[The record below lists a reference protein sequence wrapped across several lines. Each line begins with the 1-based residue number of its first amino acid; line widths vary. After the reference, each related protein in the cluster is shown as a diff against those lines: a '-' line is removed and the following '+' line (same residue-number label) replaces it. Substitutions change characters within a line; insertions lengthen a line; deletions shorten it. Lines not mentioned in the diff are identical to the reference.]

1 MVVLLVI
8 CGGLLA
14 YAFFLYPAILF
25 GLARRR
31 PVPDP
36 GNFEPRVSV
45 LIPVFNEEA
54 VLPEKLENC
63 LALDYPPD
71 KLEIVF
77 ASDGSTDRSVEILR
91 ARNPG
96 RATVIAY
103 PVNRGKTAVLNE
115 TIPQLNGEIVVL
127 TDASGLLN
135 PEAVRRLA
143 AHFADARIGCVCGV
157 YHIIKE
163 GRSHLDTSESSYHG
177 FEMKLR
183 LWEGRIRTTL
193 SGTGSLCA
201 FRRAEFRP
209 LPADLINEDYVLPAR
224 LALGGQRV
232 IYETGA
238 HIHDKLSTGFRQAF
252 RRRVR
257 IAYGNWQQIGYLKP
271 LLNPFRGFVSWVFYS
286 HKLLRMALPYL
297 LVAVLAA
304 AFFTAPVLAW
314 AGTALLGAALVAGL
328 ASLWLDQ
335 LFSGRN
341 PLGFI
346 VVVLINCLAVFW
358 GTCQYFA
365 RRKVRW

>member
-1 MVVLLVI
+1 MIVLFAI
-8 CGGLLA
+8 CVGLLA

-25 GLARRR
+25 WLARRC
-31 PVPDP
+31 PVPASAA
-36 GNFEPRVSV
+36 FEPTVSV
-45 LIPVFNEEA
+45 LIPVYNEEA
-54 VLPEKLENC
+54 VLREKLANC
-63 LALDYPPD
+63 LALDYPPE
-71 KLEIVF
+71 KLQIVF
-77 ASDGSTDRSVEILR
+77 VSDGSTDRSVEILR
-91 ARNPG
+91 AGDAR
-96 RATVIAY
+96 RVTVIANS
-103 PVNRGKTAVLNE
+103 VNRGKTAVLNE
-115 TIPQLNGEIVVL
+115 TIPQLKGEIVVL

-135 PEAVRRLA
+135 PEAIRCLA
-143 AHFADARIGCVCGV
+143 VHFADARIGCVCGI

-201 FRRAEFRP
+201 FRRTEFQP

-238 HIHDKLSTGFRQAF
+238 HIHDKLSTGFRQVF

-257 IAYGNWQQIGYLKP
+257 IAYGNWQQLVHLKS

-297 LVAVLAA
+297 LVAILVS
-304 AFFTAPVLAW
+304 AFFVAPVLAW
-314 AGTALLGAALVAGL
+314 VYAGLLGTALLAGL
-328 ASLWLDQ
+328 ASLWLDRH
-335 LFSGRN
+335 FAGRN

-346 VVVLINCLAVFW
+346 VVVLINCLAVLL
-358 GTCQYFA
+358 GTCQYLA